1 MMAALLPVYIFTA
14 ANAGAYSSE
23 LIAHRFRSARLA
35 VQGMVL
41 AVGFL
46 LLVAFALKASAHF
59 SRLTFSVGAVMS
71 IMLLATSRYWFMKHA
86 TRIIGGNP
94 FAVVLLVDGDRPLP
108 RGDYAAQVSRSE
120 EHTSELQSLM
130 RISYADFSLKT

>member
-1 MMAALLPVYIFTA
+1 
-14 ANAGAYSSE
+14 
-23 LIAHRFRSARLA
+23 
-35 VQGMVL
+35 MVL

-108 RGDYAAQVSRSE
+108 RGDYAAQRSE

-130 RISYADFSLKT
+130 RNSFAVFGLKK

>member
-1 MMAALLPVYIFTA
+1 
-14 ANAGAYSSE
+14 
-23 LIAHRFRSARLA
+23 
-35 VQGMVL
+35 MVL

-108 RGDYAAQVSRSE
+108 RGDYAAQVSTEVYFDQIGRASG
-120 EHTSELQSLM
+120 
-130 RISYADFSLKT
+130 RARGCRYV

>member
-1 MMAALLPVYIFTA
+1 
-14 ANAGAYSSE
+14 
-23 LIAHRFRSARLA
+23 
-35 VQGMVL
+35 
-41 AVGFL
+41 
-46 LLVAFALKASAHF
+46 
-59 SRLTFSVGAVMS
+59 MS

-108 RGDYAAQVSRSE
+108 RGDYAAQVSTEGYFDPDSDDPGMYRSE

-130 RISYADFSLKT
+130 RISYAVFCLKKKNKHNNYNTNTNDNYNDHKHER

>member
-1 MMAALLPVYIFTA
+1 
-14 ANAGAYSSE
+14 
-23 LIAHRFRSARLA
+23 
-35 VQGMVL
+35 
-41 AVGFL
+41 
-46 LLVAFALKASAHF
+46 
-59 SRLTFSVGAVMS
+59 MS

-108 RGDYAAQVSRSE
+108 RGDYAAQVSTEGYFDPDSDDPGMYDRLAQVLDGANPVVVACDPGRRLSWANALRGANIQGEILAPELDALRSE

-130 RISYADFSLKT
+130 RISYAVFCLN

>member
-1 MMAALLPVYIFTA
+1 MRAALPPVYIFTA

-108 RGDYAAQVSRSE
+108 RGDRKSTRLNSS
-120 EHTSELQSLM
+120 H
-130 RISYADFSLKT
+130 

>member
-1 MMAALLPVYIFTA
+1 
-14 ANAGAYSSE
+14 
-23 LIAHRFRSARLA
+23 
-35 VQGMVL
+35 MVL

-108 RGDYAAQVSRSE
+108 RGDYAAQVSTEGYFDPDRSE
-120 EHTSELQSLM
+120 EHPSELQYLI
-130 RISYADFSLKT
+130 RISY